1 MINKKNKKNSIKK
14 IRKSVS
20 IMHKENKRQN
30 QKKLHIALVL
40 KKKKAKKSYKK
51 GKITRLLAPCKVKT
65 KNKT

>member
-1 MINKKNKKNSIKK
+1 
-14 IRKSVS
+14 
-20 IMHKENKRQN
+20 MHKENKRQN